1 VVARRSSEE
10 SNALDEPTKQGRFFK
25 SLKNIFSAAKSDGEQ
40 QELEDI
46 EVYLDK
52 GIYSASRALAM
63 LASRVS
69 ETTDVEDE
77 PTNKKKIATPTRPR
91 GRAQFSSRDLSGQK
105 AEALPD
111 IQTASQAAQTPEE
124 IHRKLE
130 SSRATS
136 SVTSTFEAKDLSHA
150 MPTPKPIAES
160 KQIIEKDTSHGEIA
174 RTPEA
179 IRQKLAER
187 QQTSSGKASFIS
199 KDIEPEVP
207 HEPFQKPK
215 EPQEPKEPKPLAPR
229 PTGKAVFE
237 SRELSK
243 PDPRKK

>member
-1 VVARRSSEE
+1 
-10 SNALDEPTKQGRFFK
+10 
-25 SLKNIFSAAKSDGEQ
+25 
-40 QELEDI
+40 
-46 EVYLDK
+46 
-52 GIYSASRALAM
+52 
-63 LASRVS
+63 
-69 ETTDVEDE
+69 
-77 PTNKKKIATPTRPR
+77 
-91 GRAQFSSRDLSGQK
+91 
-105 AEALPD
+105 
-111 IQTASQAAQTPEE
+111 
-124 IHRKLE
+124 
-130 SSRATS
+130 
-136 SVTSTFEAKDLSHA
+136 
-150 MPTPKPIAES
+150 MPTPEPIAES

-187 QQTSSGKASFIS
+187 PQTSSGKASFIS

-215 EPQEPKEPKPLAPR
+215 EPQEPKEPKPPAPR